1 MVRSI
6 PKGERAMEMT
16 PAEIQTE
23 WQYRYLEALGIGRN
37 ESRAQAEADEWKR
50 KVTEDK

>member
-1 MVRSI
+1 
-6 PKGERAMEMT
+6 MT
-16 PAEIQTE
+16 PDDIEKE

-37 ESRAQAEADEWKR
+37 EARARSEADEWSR